1 MKKTISLILVMLVI
15 LSMMMLTACSSEKA
29 VVESVFTL
37 NSDYVGQRTIT
48 VKYPLNAHIDSLEKK
63 LEAKNPLA
71 DSDKS
76 TFEYKGVGN
85 DGYTFVMDIV
95 FDCREDYLSQM
106 SQLVGREVVSDMAQ
120 PESVLCSGTRMKEDF
135 EVADIIRWMTDI
147 SENNEETESVKYDYS
162 VNTVSINGTVFNTD
176 SMVDISKREGEG
188 IDSILLETTNLK
200 DGTYDRTVTF
210 TVPNK
215 TFTKLKGSIEPYF
228 SSITPD
234 VASYSDW
241 TNLGENWEYK
251 VILKSLSIEE
261 LSECTAMLLDTDKD
275 ALFYGDRDNTS
286 TPLTEGLVFEEEFNT
301 FSFMNSK
308 GNDVE
313 LFYKYAL
320 PVKTTH
326 GDGSVFV
333 DSKWSAIGEWS
344 DGVYSVSPKTD
355 TFEIRVPDGIQYS
368 INGIRMKLDIADDND
383 FVRKTEFL
391 YSKSDGMDAMLYARD
406 FFEKKGAEVETDEDD
421 DNLICRVIMRGD
433 SQSINNQL
441 VKFFGSGNF
450 LDYNVKDR
458 ALALSD
464 KTELT
469 EYVNFSYMLNHK
481 NAERP
486 ITYTVSSQSDQK
498 LVSLSCDTSDTQKAK
513 NDTKALSVDV
523 VSGEGTVVYK
533 GKIADVGA
541 IVVFCILCAFVLVIA
556 VAFGLLILKKKN
568 VISLKFDTKKFF
580 SKKKKSEP
588 QEIDETIVQSDKELL
603 DEINADI
610 EKQID
615 AMGEDTEM
623 SELERIMNC
632 DESADE

>member
-1 MKKTISLILVMLVI
+1 MKKTISLILVTLVL
-15 LSMMMLTACSSEKA
+15 LSMLTLTACSSEKA
-29 VVESVFTL
+29 VVESVLTL
-37 NSDYVGQRTIT
+37 DSNYVGQRTIT
-48 VKYPLNAHIDSLEKK
+48 VKYPLDTHIDSLAKK
-63 LEAKNPLA
+63 LEAKNPLV
-71 DSDKS
+71 DSEKS

-85 DGYTFVMDIV
+85 DGYTFVMNIV
-95 FDCREDYLSQM
+95 FDSREDYISQM
-106 SQLVGREVVSDMAQ
+106 SQLVSRDVVSDMSQ

-135 EVADIIRWMTDI
+135 DVADIIRWMTDI
-147 SENNEETESVKYDYS
+147 SENNEETEAVKYDYP

-176 SMVDISKREGEG
+176 STVDISQREGEG
-188 IDSILLETTNLK
+188 VDSISIETTNLK
-200 DGTYDRTVTF
+200 DGTFDRTVTF
-210 TVPNK
+210 LVPNK

-234 VASYSDW
+234 SAQYSDW

-251 VILKSLSIEE
+251 VILKSLDIEK

-275 ALFYGDRDNTS
+275 TLFYGDRDNTS

-308 GNDVE
+308 GDDVD
-313 LFYKYAL
+313 LVYKYAL

-333 DSKWSAIGEWS
+333 DSKWSAIGEWV
-344 DGVYSVSPKTD
+344 DGVYSVNPDTD

-368 INGIRMKLDIADDND
+368 INGIRMNLDVAGGNEFI
-383 FVRKTEFL
+383 RKTEFL
-391 YSKSDGMDAMLYARD
+391 YSKSNGMDGVLYARN
-406 FFEKKGAEVETDEDD
+406 FFENKGAVVETDEDD
-421 DNLICRVIMRGD
+421 ENLICRVVLSGD
-433 SQSINNQL
+433 SQSVNDQL

-450 LDYNVKDR
+450 MAYNVKDR
-458 ALALSD
+458 ALSLSD

-486 ITYTVSSQSDQK
+486 ITYTVSSSCDEK
-498 LVSLSCDTSDTQKAK
+498 LVNLSCDTSDTQKAK
-513 NDTKALSVDV
+513 GDSKQLTVEV
-523 VSGEGTVVYK
+523 TSGEGTVVYK

-541 IVVFCILCAFVLVIA
+541 IVVFCIVSAVVLA
-556 VAFGLLILKKKN
+556 LLVGITLLFLNKKKSN
-568 VISLKFDTKKFF
+568 PADFNLKKFF
-580 SKKKKSEP
+580 TKKKEQKI
-588 QEIDETIVQSDKELL
+588 EITDELSDKQLL

-615 AMGEDTEM
+615 AMGDDAEI
-623 SELERIMNC
+623 SELERIMNS
-632 DESADE
+632 DESFGE